1 MGLKDYFTEN
11 CTNIAKWCKRHNISK
26 VTIHNILKGKETT
39 LAMAMRIYRATNR
52 QVTPKDLG
60 IEF

>member
-1 MGLKDYFTEN
+1 MDLKEYFTEN
-11 CTNIAKWCKRHNISK
+11 CTNIAKWCIKHEISK

-39 LAMAMRIYRATNR
+39 LNMAMRIYRATNR

-60 IEF
+60 VEL